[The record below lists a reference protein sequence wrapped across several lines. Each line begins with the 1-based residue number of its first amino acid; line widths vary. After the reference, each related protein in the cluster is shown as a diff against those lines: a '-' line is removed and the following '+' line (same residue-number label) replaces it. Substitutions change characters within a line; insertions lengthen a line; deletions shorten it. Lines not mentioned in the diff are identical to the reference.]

1 MRVTGGGEGV
11 ADLSAR
17 RTCVWE
23 VPFSERLAAE
33 ISDLRGDDD
42 TARQEL
48 SEPREMIYD
57 GANTFIRVAGRCTA
71 FLLGDREDPRGL
83 NDPLWPLDALFGARD
98 DPVESG
104 PEVVRGVAVTRYRVT
119 VDLARADAEV
129 PAGVSVPTGPYR
141 ALRQLSA
148 DVWLDGAGLVRRVAV
163 NTEMRAVGGE
173 KPTWAVCELWDF
185 GINVDITPPLPDEIT
200 VPGEVNWGTSG
211 PGA

>member
-1 MRVTGGGEGV
+1 VPDARDRRGEGV

-48 SEPREMIYD
+48 SEPREMFYD
-57 GANTFIRVAGRCTA
+57 GANTFIRVAGRWTA
-71 FLLGDREDPRGL
+71 FFLGDREGPRGL

-98 DPVESG
+98 DAVESG

-129 PAGVSVPTGPYR
+129 PAGVTVPAGPYR

-163 NTEMRAVGGE
+163 NTEMRTVGGE

-185 GINVDITPPLPDEIT
+185 GHPPLRLAP
-200 VPGEVNWGTSG
+200 
-211 PGA
+211 ALR